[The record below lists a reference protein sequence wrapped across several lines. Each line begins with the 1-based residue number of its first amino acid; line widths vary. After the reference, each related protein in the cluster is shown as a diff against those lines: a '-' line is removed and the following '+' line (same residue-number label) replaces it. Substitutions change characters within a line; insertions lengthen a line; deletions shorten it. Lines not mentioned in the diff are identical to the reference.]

1 MDELEAN
8 SEECVDVEQS
18 DTAIPS
24 NTHTEDLQKVIE
36 HRFAAALLKLEHL
49 VHVPTSA
56 VDEFLGELD
65 HLICS
70 APVPLSCDTVRD
82 IFHQKNL
89 SVDELII
96 RETVDA
102 ICSGNPVQR
111 SIQKGGSL
119 STAYLRKQYYKANFG
134 VIEPVEYILD
144 AKNKRSF
151 QYVPILKSIQQL
163 LSRGDIITQ
172 VVEGHQRQEGT
183 YSGVTHQYRSA
194 RDGSLF
200 KENCFFA
207 GEKPRIILNF
217 YVDDFE
223 TCNPLG
229 TSRKKHKLCAVYW
242 VLANLPPGS
251 HSALSS
257 IYLSVLCKTDDVN
270 TYGYDKIFQPLLQ
283 DLKTLEEL
291 GVYAPLLD
299 ESLKGTVFSVIADNL
314 GAHSVAGFLQSFSGE
329 YYCRFCT
336 GTSSDIQVHSVAS
349 GAFSLRTKEL
359 HQTHLRQVKDSTST
373 SCFGVKR
380 ECVFTQNLSHFN
392 PLTPEFV

>member
-1 MDELEAN
+1 MQE
-8 SEECVDVEQS
+8 
-18 DTAIPS
+18 
-24 NTHTEDLQKVIE
+24 VIE

-56 VDEFLGELD
+56 VDDFLGELH

-70 APVPLSCDTVRD
+70 APVPLSCDIVSG
-82 IFHQKNL
+82 IFHQRNL
-89 SVDELII
+89 SVDELVI

-102 ICSGNPVQR
+102 ICFGNPVQR

-119 STAYLRKQYYKANFG
+119 STAYLLKQYYKDNFG

-151 QYVPILKSIQQL
+151 QYVPILKSLHQL
-163 LSRGDIITQ
+163 LSREDIITK
-172 VVEGHQRQEGT
+172 VVEGHQRQESTNFGIT
-183 YSGVTHQYRSA
+183 NQYRSA
-194 RDGSLF
+194 KDGSLF
-200 KENCFFA
+200 QENCFFA
-207 GEKPRIILNF
+207 GERPRIILNL

-229 TSRKKHKLCAVYW
+229 TSRMKHKLCAVYW

-283 DLKTLEEL
+283 DLKTLEDL
-291 GVYAPLLD
+291 GVYVPLLG
-299 ESLKGTVFSVIADNL
+299 ESLQGTVFSVVADNL
-314 GAHSVAGFLQSFSGE
+314 GAHSVAGFLQCFSVQ

-336 GTSSDIQVHSVAS
+336 GSSSDIQLHSVAS
-349 GAFSLRTKEL
+349 GAFSLRSKEL
-359 HQTHLRQVKDSTST
+359 HQTRVGQVKDTGS
-373 SCFGVKR
+373 SCFGVKK
-380 ECVFTQNLSHFN
+380 ECVFTKNLFHFHVIFGY
-392 PLTPEFV
+392 PPDLPMIYLKV